1 MGLTASLHDAK
12 SFYLIE
18 NLLMKK
24 IVISLAAL
32 LTTAS
37 VYANCFGSANMY
49 TCNDASGNSYNVQKF
64 GNTTN
69 VQGYNSATGSSWNQ
83 SSNTLGNTTYI
94 NGSTNGRAWNETIQT
109 MPGMT
114 TYSGTDSRGNSF
126 NRTCTAFGCN

>member
-1 MGLTASLHDAK
+1 
-12 SFYLIE
+12 
-18 NLLMKK
+18 MKQY
-24 IVISLAAL
+24 VVGAL
-32 LTTAS
+32 LTFA
-37 VYANCFGSANMY
+37 VLAANANCFGSANMY

-94 NGSTNGRAWNETIQT
+94 NGSSNGRAWNETIQT